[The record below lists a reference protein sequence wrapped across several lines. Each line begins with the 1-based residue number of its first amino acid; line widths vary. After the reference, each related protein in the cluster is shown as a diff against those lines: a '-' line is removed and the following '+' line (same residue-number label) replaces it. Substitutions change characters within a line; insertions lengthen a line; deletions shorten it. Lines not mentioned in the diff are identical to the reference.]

1 MIKKLLAFLLLFGL
15 GLGALLLLDKD
26 LGRGDSGRDGSA
38 SGSSVG
44 SGGPARVANPLT
56 AGGARASG
64 PADHRRYGATGR
76 DGKSNTELML
86 TSENTVQSAD
96 GRTEFINLEIQRFDP
111 TLDSDEP
118 LAKVIAAR
126 GVIDIPQDAS
136 DFEFKLGSEIA
147 LEQVEVQL
155 RSGNRLVPLTVRSEH
170 LICNIDDLRFSTP
183 GFATIE
189 GNGIYAEGNGLQLDE
204 ERARIEFASHAK
216 VIVRPAA
223 VEGEG
228 KSQPGRISCAGQ
240 LVIEQLPPVK
250 GRNPLWIRAKGQALL
265 AVESRDALSV
275 DAGKIDVQGEI
286 EPNGG
291 SFAFQRLIAES
302 EVTLRAKQHRFQ
314 CNLATFDLDSNGDLV
329 WASLEGNPEGT
340 ILLEEGALAGTDE
353 ALDMGA
359 GDNLANIWGK
369 GPMSLSWTP
378 KPSFQIAGPASLSW
392 RDAELSAAGNIV
404 GSPSGD
410 ESGTPFRAFNGV
422 RFDIAGWRLETEQ
435 IAGTARGAE
444 VELQT
449 EGYTSIEGTTSDG
462 SDLDLIAREGFEFDY
477 ENGTWVIPRAE
488 LVDLVLTGT
497 RSLSASALALVNF
510 NPELPSFEALG
521 NVSLHQGLDELHGER
536 MLVNG
541 DSYLELEG
549 TLEDPVLYEAPVGTI
564 TAAQIKR
571 VNDRIEAS
579 GSVVTDMNFDDFEL
593 DLRAEKMSIV
603 GAVMDEIDSVLVS
616 PSPGQPT
623 SVHLKR
629 PLILEAEGNVHSKLI
644 SATESYDVQA
654 GVLRLER
661 ESLELRGLEGRR
673 RYRTGLSASGGV
685 EGEIEG
691 ELGHFLIEADE
702 LDGRFVDPF
711 ESAEDA
717 RDQALVEASA
727 GSLDARGNVY
737 VTKLDAPQLTGRGD
751 VFHVG
756 DDRKGRLQSTLPDRP
771 VRAEGVLP
779 ETGEPFSL
787 KAAQVDFGPDF
798 LAGRQIILVV
808 VDRGTPAIDR
818 GRFALSEIL
827 VESKRFEATGDQVE
841 FIGDV
846 SFTGKTS
853 DEHSWNLRAALV
865 RFDNSLGERATK
877 TGVFDRLVA
886 EKDVN
891 ISFSDGPEAS
901 GDYLTADSWSGR
913 VRITGNPARLY
924 KEGPYESEWF
934 EVSTREDY
942 LLRMGAGIGILPGSG
957 SGSGKNTKDDK

>member
-1 MIKKLLAFLLLFGL
+1 MIKKLLAFLLLLGL
-15 GLGALLLLDKD
+15 GLGTLLLLDKD
-26 LGRGDSGRDGSA
+26 SIRPA
-38 SGSSVG
+38 SGSAGTQGGAG
-44 SGGPARVANPLT
+44 SARAPRPLS

-64 PADHRRYGATGR
+64 PTDHRRYGATGR
-76 DGKSNTELML
+76 NGKSNTELML
-86 TSENTVQSAD
+86 TSEDTVQSED

-111 TLDSDEP
+111 TLDTEEP
-118 LAKVIAAR
+118 LARVIAAA
-126 GVIDIPQDAS
+126 GVIDLPQDRS
-136 DFEFKLGSEIA
+136 EFEFEMGSEIA

-155 RSGNRLVPLTVRSEH
+155 RSGNRLVPLTLKSEH
-170 LICNIDDLRFSTP
+170 LICNIEELRFRTP

-189 GNGIYAEGNGLQLDE
+189 GTGIYAEGYGLRLDE
-204 ERARIEFASHAK
+204 ENGRIEFASQAK
-216 VIVRPAA
+216 VIVRPANTA
-223 VEGEG
+223 GEE

-240 LVIEQLPPVK
+240 LVIEQLPPVN
-250 GRNPLWIRAKGQALL
+250 GHSPLWIRAERQALL

-275 DAGKIDVQGEI
+275 EAGKIDVQGEI
-286 EPNGG
+286 APDGG
-291 SFAFQRLIAES
+291 GFAFQKLITEN
-302 EVTLRAKQHRFQ
+302 EVTLRAKQHRFR
-314 CNLATFDLDSNGDLV
+314 CNLATFDLDANGDLV
-329 WASLEGNPEGT
+329 RSSLEGNPEGD
-340 ILLEEGALAGTDE
+340 ILLEESALADGEGDLQME
-353 ALDMGA
+353 P
-359 GDNLANIWGK
+359 GDNLAKIWGK
-369 GPMSLSWTP
+369 GPMILSWTP
-378 KPSFQIAGPASLSW
+378 TPSFQIAGPASLSW
-392 RDAELSAAGNIV
+392 RDAKLSAAGGIV
-404 GSPSGD
+404 GTPSGD
-410 ESGTPFRAFNGV
+410 ERGTPFRAFNGV

-435 IAGTARGAE
+435 VLGTARGAE
-444 VELQT
+444 VDLKT

-477 ENGTWVIPRAE
+477 ADGTWIIPRAQ
-488 LVDLVLTGT
+488 LVDLVLTGA
-497 RSLSASALALVNF
+497 RSLSAGALVLERF
-510 NPELPSFEALG
+510 DPELPSFEALG

-536 MLVNG
+536 LLVNG
-541 DSYLELEG
+541 DTYLELEG

-564 TAAQIKR
+564 TSAQIKR

-603 GAVMDEIDSVLVS
+603 GAVMDELDSALVS
-616 PSPGQPT
+616 PTSNQPT
-623 SVHLKR
+623 SVHLRR
-629 PLILEAEGNVHSKLI
+629 PLILEAEGDVHSKLI

-691 ELGHFLIEADE
+691 ELGHFQIEADE

-711 ESAEDA
+711 ETTEDT
-717 RDQALVEASA
+717 RNEALVEASA

-737 VTKLDAPQLTGRGD
+737 VTKLDAPELTGRGD
-751 VFHVG
+751 VFHVS
-756 DDRKGRLQSTLPDRP
+756 DDRVGRLQSTLPDRP
-771 VRAEGVLP
+771 IRAQGVLP
-779 ETGEPFSL
+779 ETGQPFQL
-787 KAAQVDFGPDF
+787 KAAQVDFGPEF
-798 LAGRQIILVV
+798 LAGRQIELVV
-808 VDRGTPAIDR
+808 VDRGTPATDR

-827 VESKRFEATGDQVE
+827 VESKRFQATGDRVE
-841 FIGDV
+841 FVGDV

-886 EKDVN
+886 EKEVK

-942 LLRMGAGIGILPGSG
+942 LLRMGAGIGILPGSRTT
-957 SGSGKNTKDDK
+957 SDDEDDK